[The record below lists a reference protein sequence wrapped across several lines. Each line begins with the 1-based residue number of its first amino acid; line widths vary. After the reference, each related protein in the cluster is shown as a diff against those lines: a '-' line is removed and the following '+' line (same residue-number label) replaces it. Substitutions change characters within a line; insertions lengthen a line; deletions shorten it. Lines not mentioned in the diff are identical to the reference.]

1 MEIIE
6 RTTYLNHVLSLL
18 DKGVM
23 IILTGQRRVGKSC
36 LLEQVHRHLQQTHGD
51 ANVLY
56 VNKEYAEFSEL
67 RTWRDLYDYAC
78 KHLPEGGRN
87 YLLVDEVQDID
98 EFEHALRSLYAEQR
112 CQVIVTG
119 SNAKMLSSEL
129 STLLAGRYVEVTI
142 HSLNYREF
150 LTFHNLQDSDE
161 SLTRY
166 LTYGGLPGLRRI
178 GLDDECL
185 VTDYLTNVYHTVMLR
200 DVVAR
205 EQIRN
210 VPFLERLLAFMADNI
225 GKLFSVKSVSD
236 FMQSRQRE
244 VSVPVVSSYL
254 RYLCNA
260 YIIHQVARYDIHG
273 KKLLE
278 QNGKYYFE
286 DIGLRN
292 LLCGFRLRQ
301 SIERVMENAVWLHL
315 RQHRWHVAVGTLRAG
330 EIDFVARKG
339 EDIIYVQVA
348 YLLSSDD
355 TIAREFG
362 SLARIPDNHPKYVVS
377 LDPVEGGLSEYPGIK
392 HQHLRR
398 FLMNDL

>member
-1 MEIIE
+1 MEIIK

-36 LLEQVHRHLQQTHGD
+36 LLEQVRCHLQNNYVD

-56 VNKEYAEFSEL
+56 INKEYAKFSDL
-67 RTWRDLYDYAC
+67 RNWRDLYDYAC
-78 KHLPEGGRN
+78 ENLPENGRN
-87 YLLVDEVQDID
+87 YLLVDEVQDIN
-98 EFEHALRSLYAEQR
+98 EFEHALRSLHAEDR

-142 HSLNYREF
+142 HSLSYREF
-150 LTFHNLQDSDE
+150 LLFHNLQDSDE
-161 SLTRY
+161 SLTKY

-178 GLDDECL
+178 GLDDENL
-185 VTDYLTNVYHTVMLR
+185 IADYLTNVYNTVMLR

-210 VPFLERLLAFMADNI
+210 VPFLERLLAFMSDNI
-225 GKLFSVKSVSD
+225 GKLFSVKSISD
-236 FMQSRQRE
+236 FMQSRQKE
-244 VSVPVVSSYL
+244 VSAPIVSSYL

-260 YIIHQVARYDIHG
+260 YVIHQVSRYDIHG

-278 QNGKYYFE
+278 QTGKYYFD

-292 LLCGFRLRQ
+292 LLCGFSLRQ
-301 SIERVMENAVWLHL
+301 SIERIMENAVWQHL
-315 RQHRWHVAVGTLRAG
+315 QRNNFEVAVGILRVG

-339 EDIIYVQVA
+339 EDIIYVQVT
-348 YLLSSDD
+348 YLLESDE
-355 TIAREFG
+355 TITREFG
-362 SLARIPDNHPKYVVS
+362 SLTKIPDNHPKYVVS
-377 LDPVEGGLSEYPGIK
+377 LDPVKGGFSEYPGIK
-392 HQHLRR
+392 HVHLRR
-398 FLMNDL
+398 FLMEDL